1 MEGSKKSDLNEGK
14 YFKKDKIKKK
24 INFFNT

>member
-14 YFKKDKIKKK
+14 YFKIDKIFKKN
-24 INFFNT
+24 NFFNT